1 MMERIARAKI
11 NLALHVTGQRKDGY
25 HLLDSLVTFAEIG
38 DRLSFQAA
46 DSISLLESGA
56 FSEQLI
62 NSAGDNLVL
71 RASKVL
77 GRYFEEQ
84 GQPAPAAAITLEK
97 NLPIASG
104 IGGGS
109 ADAAATLS
117 ALNAMA
123 QYPAERAALSQ
134 IALSL
139 GADVP
144 MCLESLSARVTGVG
158 EKVDPISLPSFPMVL
173 ANPGVQVPTV
183 TVFSG
188 LTEKQNPAMGVPP
201 IDTDAAGWV
210 DWLGNQRNDLQS
222 PAQTIARVIGGCVS
236 ALKNTVECQLA
247 RMSGSGATCFGLY
260 ATQERADEAAAEI
273 SAAQPDWWVV
283 STRTVS

>member
-11 NLALHVTGQRKDGY
+11 NLALHVTGQRKGGY
-25 HLLDSLVTFAEIG
+25 HLLDSLVTFAEFG
-38 DRLSFQAA
+38 DRLSFRAA
-46 DSISLLESGA
+46 DSISLLECGA

-71 RASKVL
+71 RATKVL

-97 NLPIASG
+97 NLPVASG

-123 QYPAERAALSQ
+123 QYPAESAVLSE

-144 MCLESLSARVTGVG
+144 MCL
-158 EKVDPISLPSFPMVL
+158 
-173 ANPGVQVPTV
+173 
-183 TVFSG
+183 
-188 LTEKQNPAMGVPP
+188 
-201 IDTDAAGWV
+201 
-210 DWLGNQRNDLQS
+210 
-222 PAQTIARVIGGCVS
+222 
-236 ALKNTVECQLA
+236 
-247 RMSGSGATCFGLY
+247 
-260 ATQERADEAAAEI
+260 
-273 SAAQPDWWVV
+273 
-283 STRTVS
+283 